1 MVLNL
6 IVKIK
11 DKKSLISGLQKMIT
25 TACNGVTFYE
35 EFPDNYRVG
44 MNIST
49 QVSGLFSE
57 TQLASLDAI
66 KQQMAAYCKWQN
78 SDTIIGFIFEERK
91 ITGFASMFSSSN
103 TVWYAEGYVGISTL
117 LRR

>member
-11 DKKSLISGLQKMIT
+11 DEKKQVSYLQKMIT

-35 EFPDNYRVG
+35 GIPDNYRLG

-49 QVSGLFSE
+49 QISGLYSE
-57 TQLASLDAI
+57 AQLASLDEI
-66 KQQMAAYCKWQN
+66 KKQMAAYCKWQN
-78 SDTIIGFIFEERK
+78 SDTVIGFVYAERR
-91 ITGFASMFSSSN
+91 TASLTSMFFGGD